1 MKRIFFQTEV
11 VTKVKK
17 DMHCKNKTL
26 LIKVE
31 IKIKIKI
38 KINPSKYI

>member
-38 KINPSKYI
+38 NPSKYI